1 MRFEKISF
9 EQWIND
15 WNGINDNKVI
25 ESCYNDLKLPQQGT
39 KYSMG
44 MDFFAPC
51 DICLEPYKYQLIPT
65 GIRWVITDPITEG
78 NKGLMLFPRS
88 GQGFKY
94 GIRLANTIACIDA
107 DYFLSDNEG
116 HIMVKLFNPFDEPV
130 IIKKGQ
136 GYCQGVI
143 VDYCICDGAHSTAI
157 RNGGFGS
164 TDSK

>member
-9 EQWIND
+9 EQWVND
-15 WNGINDNKVI
+15 WSGVNDTDVI
-25 ESCYNDLKLPQQGT
+25 KSCYNDLKLPRQGT

-51 DICLEPYKYQLIPT
+51 DICLESYKYQLIPT

-94 GIRLANTIACIDA
+94 GIRLANTVACIDA

-143 VDYCICDGAHSTAI
+143 ADYYICDGAHSTAI

-164 TDSK
+164 TDNK